1 MASTVTGLT
10 CPAAASTSALSRRS
24 SPIGLQ
30 VAPVVVIQVQAPAST
45 VQGTAGVPLTGH
57 RRDDLSAHTRARAP
71 LAVDPPISQ
80 SRPWMYGTGTG
91 TAGARENIAMVR
103 GWPVRL
109 AGALAA
115 SAVVVAACGGGTG
128 VPGPP
133 SAYLGTV
140 LDRPVPDSVAD
151 LPLTTDAGQ
160 PATLAAFHGQVV
172 VLADFLTL
180 CQETCPL
187 TAGNLLVMDRAVI
200 ASGLAG
206 RVRFVELTVDPGRD
220 TPARLRA
227 YRALVDARANWS
239 LLTGRPDVIKRI
251 WGYFGVWY
259 QRVAK
264 GSRPGVDWLTGK
276 PLSYDITHQDA
287 LIYLDA
293 SGRERFLVVGSP
305 NANGASVAPALR
317 RFLSAQGRADL
328 SHPDASTWTAAEALS
343 PIAWLTGRQVGLP
356 AG

>member
-1 MASTVTGLT
+1 
-10 CPAAASTSALSRRS
+10 
-24 SPIGLQ
+24 
-30 VAPVVVIQVQAPAST
+30 
-45 VQGTAGVPLTGH
+45 
-57 RRDDLSAHTRARAP
+57 
-71 LAVDPPISQ
+71 
-80 SRPWMYGTGTG
+80 
-91 TAGARENIAMVR
+91 MVR
-103 GWPVRL
+103 GWPVRF

-115 SAVVVAACGGGTG
+115 AAVVVVVVVAACGGGAG

-133 SAYLGTV
+133 SAYLGAV

-151 LPLTTDAGQ
+151 LPLTTDAGR
-160 PATLAAFHGQVV
+160 PATLAAFHGRVV

-200 ASGLAG
+200 AAGLAS

-220 TPARLRA
+220 TLARLRA
-227 YRALVDARANWS
+227 YRALLGAGANWS

-251 WGYFGVWY
+251 WEYFGVWY
-259 QRVAK
+259 QRVAE
-264 GSRPGVDWLTGK
+264 GSPPGVDWLTGK
-276 PLSYDITHQDA
+276 PLGYDITHQDA

-305 NANGASVAPALR
+305 NASRASVAPALR

-328 SHPDASTWTAAEALS
+328 SHPDASTWTAAEALG